1 MKKTYISPELLIVQ
15 MRPVSAILQASTMSL
30 DNAADNALNSGEI
43 LSKEVSTNVNIWDDE
58 W

>member
-15 MRPVSAILQASTMSL
+15 MRPVAAILQTSSMAL
-30 DNAADNALNSGEI
+30 DGTHTLNDGEI